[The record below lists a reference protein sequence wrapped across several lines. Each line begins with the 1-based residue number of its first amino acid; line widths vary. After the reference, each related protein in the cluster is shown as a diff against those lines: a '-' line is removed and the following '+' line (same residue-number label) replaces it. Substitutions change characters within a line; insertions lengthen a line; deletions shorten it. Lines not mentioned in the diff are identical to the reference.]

1 MQSKITSFVLP
12 NDEPAVLYGNYDNL
26 RPVSVHG
33 IAHAFTSASEVLITL
48 YSLTG
53 MKESSE
59 HICSADLRLSLDKDS
74 LAAILSQLQKVQE
87 SLFPNDDQV
96 LATCVN
102 EDSNKKPPAKIIE
115 NERLSAPL

>member
-74 LAAILSQLQKVQE
+74 LAAILRQLQKVQE
-87 SLFPNDDQV
+87 SLFPNDEV
-96 LATCVN
+96 LATSVN